1 MKMGKVKRNIFWGVV
16 LLLGAVAILVNR
28 LGYLEGMGIGFVLFD
43 IVLAAILIK
52 GIARR
57 SFGTILFSIAFL
69 VIVNDEMLHLEDITP
84 VPVLLAALL
93 GTIGLNLLFPK
104 FGRRHKGHFV
114 HIGDG
119 QSGMVDEAGRNGG
132 IISYEN
138 IFGES
143 VKYVSGE
150 ILQVNIQNI
159 FGSTQV
165 YFTEALLQNG
175 SAGANV
181 ELVFGSVVLYIP
193 STWSVILNAENC
205 FASVQESGRHN
216 PDGQNVLQIGGS
228 LVFGSL
234 ELVYI

>member
-1 MKMGKVKRNIFWGVV
+1 MKNNIFWGLI
-16 LLLGAVAILVNR
+16 LLLSAVAILVNR
-28 LGYLEGMGIGFVLFD
+28 LGYFQAISFWSVAFN

-52 GIARR
+52 GIARG

-69 VIVNDEMLHLEDITP
+69 VIVNDELLHLEAITP
-84 VPVLLAALL
+84 MPILLAALL
-93 GTIGLNLLFPK
+93 GTIGLNLLFPR

-114 HIGDG
+114 RIGNG

-132 IISYEN
+132 IISYDN

-150 ILQVNIQNI
+150 ILQVNIENV

-165 YFTEALLQNG
+165 YFTEALLQHG

-193 STWSVILNAENC
+193 SSWSVILNTENC
-205 FASVQESGRHN
+205 LASVQESGRHN
-216 PDGQNVLQIGGS
+216 ADGQNVLRIGGS

-234 ELVYI
+234 EIVYI